1 MMDFITILFWL
12 SLSFMVMAIAC
23 FVIWMAEMND
33 FFLRSSGIFC
43 WLVFITAIAGV
54 FIGVIKLFYAIMEQ

>member
-1 MMDFITILFWL
+1 MDFITILFWL

-33 FFLRSSGIFC
+33 FFIRISGIFC
-43 WLVFITAIAGV
+43 WLAFIAAIAGV
-54 FIGVIKLFYAIMEQ
+54 FVACIKLFYAIMEK

>member
-1 MMDFITILFWL
+1 MDFITILFWL

-33 FFLRSSGIFC
+33 FFLRISGIFC

-54 FIGVIKLFYAIMEQ
+54 FVACIKLFYAIMEK